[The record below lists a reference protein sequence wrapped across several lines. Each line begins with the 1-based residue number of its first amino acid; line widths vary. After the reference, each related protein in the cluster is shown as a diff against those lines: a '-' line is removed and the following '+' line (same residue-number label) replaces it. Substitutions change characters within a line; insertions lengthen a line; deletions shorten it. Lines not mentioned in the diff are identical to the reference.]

1 MTTATATTSSITEVR
16 YITIYG
22 GRDTSLVVL
31 DYY

>member
-1 MTTATATTSSITEVR
+1 MTTATTTTSITEVR